1 MVVGIY
7 IRVSTREQAEEGYSI
22 GAQKDRLISYCHAQ
36 GWTDYR
42 IYVDEGVSAKDM
54 KRPQLIQLM
63 EDIKAGRI
71 NLILVYR
78 LDRFTR
84 RVRDLHE
91 MLEFLEKYQCK
102 FRSATEM
109 YDTTTAM
116 GRMFIGLVALMAQWE
131 VENMSERIS
140 FALEKK
146 VTDGEHVG
154 APPFGYD
161 SIDEKL
167 VKNEREGA
175 LLMQMIMKF
184 EVGWSASKVA
194 EYMTKKEGRPWY
206 HNSIIN
212 ILKNPALYGA
222 KRWNGKIIE
231 SPHEPYISKERF
243 DKLQAI
249 LDDRSKNRRVNTEN
263 TYLFQGVLQC
273 PSCDKSLNVN
283 RYFYLNKTTER
294 EEQRAVYRCNECRK
308 KGIDIPVLNEEKYVE
323 SLFNYMN
330 QLSLDD
336 VAVKPKTKPDDKERN
351 RLTKDLQRI
360 TNQREKYQRAWSM
373 DLITDEEFNARMQE
387 TKEHLDTIQSQ
398 INLLSPT
405 DRPEQVDTEFL
416 RQLVITFK
424 ECFKVLSSEE
434 QREFVQK
441 FIRKIEIEYIHH
453 APSSHS
459 RNPKKGRSSVNIKNI
474 QFY

>member
-63 EDIKAGRI
+63 DDIKAGKI

-161 SIDEKL
+161 SIDE
-167 VKNEREGA
+167 
-175 LLMQMIMKF
+175 
-184 EVGWSASKVA
+184 
-194 EYMTKKEGRPWY
+194 
-206 HNSIIN
+206 
-212 ILKNPALYGA
+212 
-222 KRWNGKIIE
+222 
-231 SPHEPYISKERF
+231 
-243 DKLQAI
+243 
-249 LDDRSKNRRVNTEN
+249 
-263 TYLFQGVLQC
+263 
-273 PSCDKSLNVN
+273 
-283 RYFYLNKTTER
+283 
-294 EEQRAVYRCNECRK
+294 
-308 KGIDIPVLNEEKYVE
+308 
-323 SLFNYMN
+323 
-330 QLSLDD
+330 
-336 VAVKPKTKPDDKERN
+336 
-351 RLTKDLQRI
+351 
-360 TNQREKYQRAWSM
+360 
-373 DLITDEEFNARMQE
+373 
-387 TKEHLDTIQSQ
+387 
-398 INLLSPT
+398 NLLKT
-405 DRPEQVDTEFL
+405 NVR
-416 RQLVITFK
+416 
-424 ECFKVLSSEE
+424 VL
-434 QREFVQK
+434 
-441 FIRKIEIEYIHH
+441 Y
-453 APSSHS
+453 
-459 RNPKKGRSSVNIKNI
+459 
-474 QFY
+474 

>member
-36 GWTDYR
+36 GWEDYR

-54 KRPQLIQLM
+54 KRPQLLQLM
-63 EDIKAGRI
+63 EDIKAGKI

-154 APPFGYD
+154 APPYGYD
-161 SIDEKL
+161 SIEEKL
-167 VKNEREGA
+167 VKNEYEGN

-184 EVGWSASKVA
+184 EVGWSATKVA

-283 RYFYLNKTTER
+283 RYFYLNKTTNQ
-294 EEQRAVYRCNECRK
+294 EEQRAVYRCTECRK
-308 KGIDIPVLNEEKYVE
+308 KGIDIPVLNEEKYVS
-323 SLFNYMN
+323 SLFTYMN
-330 QLSLDD
+330 QLIIDD
-336 VAVKPKTKPDDKERN
+336 INVKPQSKGDNKERN
-351 RLTKDLQRI
+351 RLSKELQRI

-373 DLITDEEFNARMQE
+373 DLITDDEFNARMQE
-387 TKEHLDTIQSQ
+387 TKEHLDSIQSQ
-398 INLLSPT
+398 IDKLPPVETNE
-405 DRPEQVDTEFL
+405 RVNIEFL
-416 RQLVITFK
+416 KQLVITFK
-424 ECFKVLSSEE
+424 ECFKALSSED

-441 FIRKIEIEYIHH
+441 FIRKIEIEYVQH
-453 APSSHS
+453 APSPNS
-459 RNPKKGRSSVNIKNI
+459 RNPKKGRSSVKIKNI
-474 QFY
+474 LFY